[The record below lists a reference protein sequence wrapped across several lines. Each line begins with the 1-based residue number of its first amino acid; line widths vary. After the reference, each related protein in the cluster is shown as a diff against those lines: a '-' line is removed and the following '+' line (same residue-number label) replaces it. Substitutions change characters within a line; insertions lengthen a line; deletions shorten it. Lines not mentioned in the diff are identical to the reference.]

1 MANIKPGSQAAKESA
16 ENRDLEIENDAEA
29 DQDKLTLPVSVPNV
43 NSPEGMK
50 NEREKD
56 KKYLKRLLNRSQMP
70 PKMVVTQS
78 MTL

>member
-1 MANIKPGSQAAKESA
+1 MANVKPESQAAKDSA

-29 DQDKLTLPVSVPNV
+29 DQDKLTLPVSIPNV

-70 PKMVVTQS
+70 PTMVVTQS
-78 MTL
+78 MNL

>member
-1 MANIKPGSQAAKESA
+1 MANVKPGSQAAKDSA

-29 DQDKLTLPVSVPNV
+29 DQDKLTLPVSIPNV

-70 PKMVVTQS
+70 PTMVVTQS

>member
-1 MANIKPGSQAAKESA
+1 LANVKPESQAAKDSA

-29 DQDKLTLPVSVPNV
+29 DQDKLTLPVSIPNV

-70 PKMVVTQS
+70 PTMVVTQS
-78 MTL
+78 MNL